1 MYIVSAHPPFKVGW
15 LDLKICQYFVVTIFF
30 FFHERLWFVPQ
41 IIGMKLS
48 EMRKYMKKTKDSV
61 SSPLYKV
68 WRKFFRKNALHGEK
82 TFYMGTN
89 VQIMQRGNLMVKR
102 FQRSSQV
109 SFFLIDPD
117 LSYWYIISKG
127 NITNRGLNL
136 KNTFCMLCF

>member
-1 MYIVSAHPPFKVGW
+1 
-15 LDLKICQYFVVTIFF
+15 
-30 FFHERLWFVPQ
+30 
-41 IIGMKLS
+41 MKLS

-61 SSPLYKV
+61 SSRLYKV

-109 SFFLIDPD
+109 SFSLIDPD
-117 LSYWYIISKG
+117 LSY
-127 NITNRGLNL
+127 
-136 KNTFCMLCF
+136 